1 MRRPPPGRMNR
12 KTPVGSRLS
21 LQSSRFNRIA
31 LVIALPLL
39 ALAGFFGYQFL
50 VRAKNILQSS
60 RPVPTSSAPTEAVQ
74 GIPRGPVPSETRS
87 GPKIVLILDDVGFS
101 SPQLEA
107 ASRLDARI
115 NFAVIPGSPHATEA
129 ADLLRKRGHEILCH
143 QPMEPLGYPGVAPG
157 EGAILT
163 SMSNQEIR
171 RVALAGFRSI
181 PHARGINNHMGSRA
195 TADAR
200 VMREVL
206 VATRELDAFF
216 VDSRT
221 TGRSVAGKLARA
233 MAVPTISRDVFL
245 DDTNDEASIRR
256 QLAELGELS
265 EKHGIAVGIG
275 HLYPDT
281 IEVLTEE
288 IPRLKKKGFRFVF
301 ASEAVR

>member
-1 MRRPPPGRMNR
+1 MAF
-12 KTPVGSRLS
+12 
-21 LQSSRFNRIA
+21 QSSRFNRIA

-50 VRAKNILQSS
+50 IHARDILRSS
-60 RPVPTSSAPTEAVQ
+60 RPLPPAVTPAPATPRDPDAVPPAEP
-74 GIPRGPVPSETRS
+74 S
-87 GPKIVLILDDVGFS
+87 GPRIVLILDDVGFA

-115 NFAVIPGSPHATEA
+115 NFAVIPGSPHAAQA
-129 ADLLRKRGHEILCH
+129 ADLLRRRGHEILCH
-143 QPMEPLGYPGVAPG
+143 LPMEPLGYPGVSPG
-157 EGAILT
+157 AGAILT
-163 SMSNQEIR
+163 SMSNDEIR

-195 TADAR
+195 TSDAR

-206 VATRELDAFF
+206 EAARELDAFF
-216 VDSRT
+216 IDSRT
-221 TGRSVAGKLARA
+221 TGRSVAGKLARE
-233 MAVPTISRDVFL
+233 MDVPTASRDVFL
-245 DDTNDEASIRR
+245 DDTNDEQFIRR

-265 EKHGIAVGIG
+265 RKRGIAVGIG

-281 IEVLTEE
+281 VGVLTEE